1 MRIGVL
7 AIQGSVLEH
16 KEMLDRLGVESI
28 LVKRP
33 EELDRIDGL
42 ILPGGESTTF
52 LKILEGRGLF
62 ERLMEKIQRGLPVLA
77 TCAGVILL
85 AKDIENY
92 PEQKTLGVL
101 DITVSRNA
109 YGSQRES
116 FVTYIDI
123 PVIGEDRF
131 EAIFIRAPQIKR
143 VGEGVKVHSYFDDN
157 PVFVEKTNI
166 IGLTFHP
173 ELTEDIRIHKYFVK
187 MCAGST
193 SLQPL

>member
-7 AIQGSVLEH
+7 AIQGSVIEH
-16 KEMLDRLGVESI
+16 KEMLNRLGVESI

-33 EELDRIDGL
+33 EELDRVDGL

-62 ERLMEKIQRGLPVLA
+62 KRLREKIQRGLPVLA

-131 EAIFIRAPQIKR
+131 EAIFIRAPQIRR
-143 VGEGVKVHSYFDDN
+143 VGEGVKVHSHFDGN
-157 PVFVEKTNI
+157 PVFVEKDNI

-173 ELTEDIRIHKYFVK
+173 ELTEDIRIHKYFIK
-187 MCAGST
+187 RCTGST
-193 SLQPL
+193 SLQPF

>member
-116 FVTYIDI
+116 FITYIDI

-143 VGEGVKVHSYFDDN
+143 VGEGVKVHSYFDGN
-157 PVFVEKTNI
+157 PVFVEKANI